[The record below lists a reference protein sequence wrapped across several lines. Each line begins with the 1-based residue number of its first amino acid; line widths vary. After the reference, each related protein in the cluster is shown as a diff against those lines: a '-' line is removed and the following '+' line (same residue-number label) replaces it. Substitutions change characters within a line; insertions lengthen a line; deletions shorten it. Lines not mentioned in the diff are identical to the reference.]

1 VVAQLARFVIN
12 GVMATTVNYAV
23 LVILV
28 EGVRIEYVGVAGLL
42 SAFAGIV
49 ASFIGNRVYVF
60 RSQAPLLRE
69 LFRFKTLYL
78 FVALF
83 QALFLALWSDVL
95 EHDYNLGFI
104 LVTGVGVLISYY
116 GNKIFVFR

>member
-1 VVAQLARFVIN
+1 MVAQLARFVIN
-12 GVMATTVNYAV
+12 GVIATTVNYAV

-104 LVTGVGVLISYY
+104 LVTGVGVLIS
-116 GNKIFVFR
+116 